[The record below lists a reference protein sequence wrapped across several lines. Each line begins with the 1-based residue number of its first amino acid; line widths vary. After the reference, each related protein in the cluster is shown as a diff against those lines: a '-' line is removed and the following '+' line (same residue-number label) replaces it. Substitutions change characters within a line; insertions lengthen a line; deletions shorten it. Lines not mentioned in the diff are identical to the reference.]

1 MFSVCGSAK
10 FQSRTSPFITLQ
22 RWAAKISII
31 ERCCPTCQSPG
42 SAIAPQSEL
51 HWHAD
56 ETSSSLELVEENEGW
71 KLNVMKFAGAEC
83 EGSERE

>member
-1 MFSVCGSAK
+1 MWEREIPKPDFA
-10 FQSRTSPFITLQ
+10 IHH
-22 RWAAKISII
+22 AAKVGCKDFDH
-31 ERCCPTCQSPG
+31 RNTWCCPTCQSPG

-56 ETSSSLELVEENEGW
+56 ETSGSLELVEENEGW